1 MLSTVSL
8 NSSMVSD
15 PGSFAEEA
23 SPYRK
28 YVEKHLKARGIR
40 KTLSALHRITRGS
53 LHRAKIALEKPN
65 PAKFESNDLLSPNR
79 ASYPPHLEERL
90 SSLPNHSEDDLELA
104 KYGCWSED
112 FQAMNLPS
120 FRAVYLFL
128 CRVPRD
134 IVHECLKIRLEQ
146 KPAQPSE
153 WSLKQLMRE
162 CKEALRWGEL
172 VLGRVGIG
180 KVIWANVGMDG
191 VFRNCAQVGCS

>member
-1 MLSTVSL
+1 
-8 NSSMVSD
+8 MVSD
-15 PGSFAEEA
+15 PGSFAEAA

-40 KTLSALHRITRGS
+40 KTLSALHRITRGP

-79 ASYPPHLEERL
+79 ADYPPHLEERL
-90 SSLPNHSEDDLELA
+90 SSLPTHSEDDLDLA
-104 KYGCWSED
+104 KYGCWSEQ

-146 KPAQPSE
+146 KPAEPSE

-162 CKEALRWGEL
+162 CKEALRYITLKNAE
-172 VLGRVGIG
+172 
-180 KVIWANVGMDG
+180 
-191 VFRNCAQVGCS
+191 C

>member
-1 MLSTVSL
+1 MINHLRRQDSMLSTGSL

-15 PGSFAEEA
+15 PGSFADAA

-40 KTLSALHRITRGS
+40 KTLSALHRITRGP

-79 ASYPPHLEERL
+79 ADYPPHLEERL
-90 SSLPNHSEDDLELA
+90 SSLPTHSEDDLELA
-104 KYGCWSED
+104 KYGCWSEQ

-134 IVHECLKIRLEQ
+134 IGHECLKIRLEQ
-146 KPAQPSE
+146 KPAEPSE

-162 CKEALRWGEL
+162 CKEALR
-172 VLGRVGIG
+172 
-180 KVIWANVGMDG
+180 
-191 VFRNCAQVGCS
+191 